1 MTDVP
6 EEHRRLADR
15 FLDTL
20 PDDIVELDPYV
31 KDDIEKIVRALDGV
45 QAGGLSRQLPGSGRW
60 VWWESPERERAGGD
74 LNRAVS
80 EAGSGGEMESETP

>member
-31 KDDIEKIVRALDGV
+31 
-45 QAGGLSRQLPGSGRW
+45 
-60 VWWESPERERAGGD
+60 
-74 LNRAVS
+74 
-80 EAGSGGEMESETP
+80 